1 MSLKPEDF
9 KEIIQWAISSPF
21 EPNLTTVTK
30 YSKAEKDDAIKKEK
44 EWGNLMTGGKNNTQ
58 WMHPLGLS
66 LLKFIFDQCDK
77 EVLKPK
83 EINGYKLDW
92 ETDDAVWLIR
102 VRNWTSNSGIGSDKI
117 AGYPFLYSDVP
128 RLYKK
133 NLNIVCVGYQEWDL
147 KHGPIRIFSDD
158 IKPEQNLLNDVY
170 LKLGIQIIP
179 FSCFINLSKLNE
191 SIDGN
196 VTNNVDVANEDNN
209 VDVANEDNTDNNDN
223 NDDVANEDNN
233 NDVVNN
239 DNIDGVGE
247 KGGLGEE
254 YNNKSIDVI
263 ADSSYSPEQ
272 LLKIKKKALPLS
284 KSKSKKGLPKEKKL

>member
-1 MSLKPEDF
+1 MLLKPEDF

-21 EPNLTTVTK
+21 EPNLTTTTK

-58 WMHPLGLS
+58 WMHSLGVS

-83 EINGYKLDW
+83 EINGYKFDW

-102 VRNWTSNSGIGSDKI
+102 VRNWTSNSGIGSDTI
-117 AGYPFLYSDVP
+117 AGYPFIYSDVP

-133 NLNIVCVGYQEWDL
+133 NLNIVCLGYQEWEL
-147 KHGPIRIFSDD
+147 KHGHIRIFSDNT
-158 IKPEQNLLNDVY
+158 KPEQNLLHDVY

-196 VTNNVDVANEDNN
+196 NEEESDGDEEKDSGEDVGTNEGAGKEDEDMGDENVGEEKEGGEEDN
-209 VDVANEDNTDNNDN
+209 
-223 NDDVANEDNN
+223 
-233 NDVVNN
+233 
-239 DNIDGVGE
+239 
-247 KGGLGEE
+247 K
-254 YNNKSIDVI
+254 KSIDVI
-263 ADSSYSPEQ
+263 ADSNYSPEQ
-272 LLKIKKKALPLS
+272 LLKIKKKALPLH
-284 KSKSKKGLPKEKKL
+284 KYKKGYPKEKKEKKL